1 MTYTVLF
8 LYSLPCVCLA
18 LSSEAHE
25 AFDEATLEP
34 LLERFE
40 VRVWARRYDAE
51 AFTACYSDFALFE
64 AGDLK
69 DLCFFLAF
77 QAMQGAER

>member
-34 LLERFE
+34 LLKKYDGR
-40 VRVWARRYDAE
+40 ALLYDAE